1 MQMKQP
7 LHGRPDANSA
17 PRPRRYAT
25 ALGITALTWIFGVV
39 ALTPVQAQVPLAKE
53 PAPSARPKIGLV
65 LSGGGARG
73 LAHIGVLRVLREL
86 RIPID
91 VIASTSMGAI
101 VGGAYAAGMT
111 PDEMQSMVLELNWDD
126 VFAGRPP
133 RADLHWR
140 RKQDDIK
147 NLSKFEFGLGRDG
160 LSLPTG
166 AFGAHELEQFLRRLT
181 ASVQDVNNLRRL
193 PIPFVAMA
201 TDLESGAEVELDD
214 VPLSQA
220 MRASMSI
227 PGAFAPVESEGR
239 LLVDG
244 GLVANLPVQAA
255 RRLGADVLIA
265 VNVGTPL
272 AGRRELGTAFG
283 VAQQMINIL
292 TERNV
297 EAAKRELRATDVL
310 VEPDFGKLT
319 LVDFSKVAQIIAL
332 GEHAAREALAGL
344 QPLAV
349 EPQAYAA
356 FEARR
361 TARVSNEVP
370 VRVAR
375 VQVEGL
381 TRTNPDTVSAQID
394 LPSDRYA
401 SADEIRVAIRNVNA
415 ESKFERVD
423 YRFETIGANR
433 VLVVRPIEKSWGPHT
448 LRFGGLASS
457 NFRDEHTFNLLAA
470 HTLTDVNSW
479 GAEWRNE
486 VQLGNTTRLLTDLY
500 QPLGAGSRWFM
511 LPRIELNRA
520 SSDVFDGDSV
530 IGRVQASET
539 AASLQ
544 LGYTLPRW
552 GHVSVGRTQ
561 AQLRVD
567 TLIAPAPQPVA
578 HANTNRWTARAAI
591 DRLDSYTFPKRGF
604 SLVGEISEFDRD
616 DANGSASRRSAVGFL
631 SAWTLGRHT
640 VLLNTYAVRATG
652 AGGGA
657 RLGGFLNLSGTPVGR
672 FSGARTAFGSLIGYR
687 EVSDLIG
694 EMPAPIYVGGSLE
707 TGNSTDE
714 ADSFSWYQLKRAGS
728 VFVAADTLIGPIY
741 LAYGRTAGGG
751 SALYLFWGR
760 F

>member
-1 MQMKQP
+1 M
-7 LHGRPDANSA
+7 
-17 PRPRRYAT
+17 
-25 ALGITALTWIFGVV
+25 
-39 ALTPVQAQVPLAKE
+39 
-53 PAPSARPKIGLV
+53 ARPKIGLV

-111 PDEMQSMVLELNWDD
+111 PDEMQSMVLDLNWDD

-140 RKQDDIK
+140 RKEDDGK

-160 LSLPTG
+160 LSLPSG

-255 RRLGADVLIA
+255 RRLGADILIA

-319 LVDFSKVAQIIAL
+319 LADFSKVAQIVAL

-349 EPQAYAA
+349 DPQAYAA

-361 TARVSNEVP
+361 TARVSNEVQ

-381 TRTNPDTVSAQID
+381 TRTNPDTVSTQIN

-401 SADEIRVAIRNVNA
+401 SAEEIRVAVRNVNA
-415 ESKFERVD
+415 EGKFERLD
-423 YRFETIGANR
+423 YRFETIGADR
-433 VLVVRPIEKSWGPHT
+433 VLIVRPIEKSWGPHT
-448 LRFGGLASS
+448 LRLGGLASS

-470 HTLTDVNSW
+470 HTLTDFNSW

-500 QPLGAGSRWFM
+500 QPLGAGSRWFA
-511 LPRIELNRA
+511 LPRIEFNRTSA
-520 SSDVFDGDSV
+520 DVFDGDNV
-530 IGRVQASET
+530 IGRVQSSET

-552 GHVSVGRTQ
+552 GYVSMGRTQ
-561 AQLRVD
+561 GQLRVES
-567 TLIAPAPQPVA
+567 LIAPAPQPVV
-578 HANTNRWTARAAI
+578 HVSTNRWTARAVV

-616 DANGSASRRSAVGFL
+616 DANGSASRRSAMGLL
-631 SAWTLGRHT
+631 SAWTHGRHT
-640 VLLNTYAVRATG
+640 VLLNAYGVRATG

-672 FSGARTAFGSLIGYR
+672 FSGARTVFASLIGYR
-687 EVSDLIG
+687 EISDLIG
-694 EMPAPIYVGGSLE
+694 EMPAPIYVGASLE
-707 TGNSTDE
+707 TGNS
-714 ADSFSWYQLKRAGS
+714 ADTAGSTAWNQLMRAGS
-728 VFVAADTLIGPIY
+728 VFIAADTLIGPIY
-741 LAYGRTAGGG
+741 LAYGHTAGGG

>member
-1 MQMKQP
+1 MQTQQP
-7 LHGRPDANSA
+7 LNGWQHANSV

-25 ALGITALTWIFGVV
+25 APGITALTWIFG
-39 ALTPVQAQVPLAKE
+39 AIAFTQVQAQAPTVTDVAPL
-53 PAPSARPKIGLV
+53 ARPKIGLV

-73 LAHIGVLRVLREL
+73 LAHIGVLRVLREH

-101 VGGAYAAGMT
+101 IGGAYAAGMT
-111 PDEMQSMVLELNWDD
+111 PDEMQGTVLELNWDD

-133 RADLHWR
+133 RVDLHWR
-140 RKQDDIK
+140 RKEDDSK

-160 LSLPTG
+160 LSLPSG

-181 ASVQDVNNLRRL
+181 ASVHDVNDLRRL

-255 RRLGADVLIA
+255 RRLGADIVIA

-272 AGRRELGTAFG
+272 SGRRELGTAFG

-319 LVDFSKVAQIIAL
+319 LVDFSKAAQIIAL
-332 GEHAAREALAGL
+332 GERAAREALARL
-344 QPLAV
+344 QPLAI
-349 EPQAYAA
+349 EPQGYAA

-361 TARVSNEVP
+361 TARVSNEVK

-375 VQVEGL
+375 VEVEGL
-381 TRTNPDTVSAQID
+381 TRTNPDTVSARID
-394 LPSDRYA
+394 LRSDRYA
-401 SADEIRVAIRNVNA
+401 SAEEVRLAVRNVNA
-415 ESKFERVD
+415 EAKFERVD
-423 YRFETIGANR
+423 YRFETVGADR

-448 LRFGGLASS
+448 LRLGGLASS

-500 QPLGAGSRWFM
+500 QPLGAGSRWFA
-511 LPRIELNRA
+511 LPRFEFNRA
-520 SSDVFDGDSV
+520 STDVFDGDNV

-552 GHVSVGRTQ
+552 GYVSMGRTQ
-561 AQLRVD
+561 GQLRAD
-567 TLIAPAPQPVA
+567 TLIAPAPQPVVRVS
-578 HANTNRWTARAAI
+578 TNRWTARAVLN
-591 DRLDSYTFPKRGF
+591 RLDSYTFPKHGF

-616 DANGSASRRSAVGFL
+616 DANGSASRQSATGLL

-640 VLLNTYAVRATG
+640 VLLNAYAVRATG

-657 RLGGFLNLSGTPVGR
+657 RLGGFLNLSGTPLGR

-687 EVSDLIG
+687 EISDLIG
-694 EMPAPIYVGGSLE
+694 EMPAPIYVGGSIE
-707 TGNSTDE
+707 TGNSTNE
-714 ADSFSWYQLKRAGS
+714 ADSFTWHQMKRAGS
-728 VFVAADTLIGPIY
+728 VFVAADTLIGPVY
-741 LAYGRTAGGG
+741 LAYGRTAGGN